1 MAFQTHSSLV
11 LIILFSLIGSSIL
24 IPNSSAQEESQIPDW
39 VKNVAGWWANNEI
52 SEKEFLAGLTYLINN
67 NIIFIPFMPCGGVAA
82 MAASDP
88 TLEAKLVPDWVK
100 NNAGWW
106 ATDQIKDAD
115 FLNGIEYL
123 IKKDILG
130 IDNKKIKGQVSIDD
144 VKFSSTW
151 GVNKDNLVFVS
162 SGLFEIYGTN
172 GDCFVNPLDGLSYW
186 KSNTLALN
194 PNNMDLYNEIAVWN
208 NPENENAVVVFPY
221 FTFTAYQPQG
231 FYDYFN
237 GKCDDCT
244 TTKFVQPKSQY
255 TSSGKA
261 HQALTLL
268 GYSSITDI
276 DIDKN
281 PSILQQFDKVIILHN
296 EYVTRAM
303 FDAITSHPNVIYL
316 YPNALYAEIEVN
328 YIDETITLIRGHN
341 YPEPEIINGFDWPFD
356 NTHPYEYDSFCYDME
371 FYKTVAGWMTNCYPE
386 NLFLANTEQLFKI
399 LQLIKDL

>member
-1 MAFQTHSSLV
+1 MVFQIQFPII
-11 LIILFSLIGSSIL
+11 LIILFSLVGSSIL
-24 IPNSSAQEESQIPDW
+24 VTNSSAQEEHQIPDW
-39 VKNVAGWWANNEI
+39 VKNVAGWWATNDI
-52 SEKEFLAGLTYLINN
+52 SEKEFLDGIEYLINN
-67 NIIFIPFMPCGGVAA
+67 NIIYIPFMPCGAAAAVAT
-82 MAASDP
+82 SDP
-88 TLEAKLVPDWVK
+88 TLEAKLIPDWVK
-100 NNAGWW
+100 NVAGWW
-106 ATDQIKDAD
+106 ATGQIEDAD
-115 FLNGIEYL
+115 FLNGIEYFL
-123 IKKDILG
+123 KKDILG
-130 IDNKKIKGQVSIDD
+130 IDNEKILSKVPIED
-144 VKFSSTW
+144 VKFSSSWT
-151 GVNKDNLVFVS
+151 VNKDAQVFVS
-162 SGLFEIYGTN
+162 SSFFEIYGRN
-172 GDCFVNPLDGLSYW
+172 GDCLIDTKDGISKW
-186 KSNTLALN
+186 KSTTLGLN
-194 PNNMDLYNEIAVWN
+194 PNKMDQYNEVALWN
-208 NPENENAVVVFPY
+208 DPQNAVVVYPY
-221 FTFTAYQPQG
+221 FTFAAYQPQG
-231 FYDYFN
+231 FYDYFRGN
-237 GKCDDCT
+237 CDDCT

-268 GYSSITDI
+268 GYSSITDV

-386 NLFLANTEQLFKI
+386 NLFLADTEQLFNI